1 MGLQELGSKTAQI
14 GATISNQTPK
24 LMNTALGYKNIGS
37 SAANAV
43 SRAAQENQFA
53 FNSAEAAINRDYNT
67 QMWEEQKNFNSS
79 EAAIA
84 REFNAAEAEKNR
96 QWQERMSN
104 TAYQRAVEDLKK
116 AGLNPI
122 LAYMNGAT
130 TPSGAAASGSSASAS
145 LASGSA
151 ASGNN
156 YTGQGSNIGD
166 MLAIFG
172 AIGET
177 LGSAMSAFGNYMN
190 ENSNSISRTFENLYT
205 NLPGYE
211 LIFGKNKYAYSKND
225 HNNWANQNN
234 HSGGGGH
241 HYF

>member
-1 MGLQELGSKTAQI
+1 MLEGLG
-14 GATISNQTPK
+14 QTLQNFGNNLITEVPK
-24 LMNTALGYKNIGS
+24 FMNTAMGFKNAGA

-84 REFNAAEAEKNR
+84 RQFNAEEAEKNR

-122 LAYMNGAT
+122 LAYMNGAS
-130 TPSGAAASGSSASAS
+130 TPSGATGSASSASAG

-151 ASGNN
+151 ASGSN
-156 YTGQGSNIGD
+156 YTGQGANISD
-166 MLAIFG
+166 TLALLG
-172 AIGET
+172 AIGT
-177 LGSAMSAFGNYMN
+177 SLGNALSAYGMYAGNTVYDMHQSIKDWGNHYFGRGKSGTMHSQGA
-190 ENSNSISRTFENLYT
+190 NSNAGTH
-205 NLPGYE
+205 
-211 LIFGKNKYAYSKND
+211 YSYNG
-225 HNNWANQNN
+225 N
-234 HSGGGGH
+234 HSVK
-241 HYF
+241 F